1 MHELSVT
8 KDILNIVLK
17 YADMNDVNG
26 VKKITLEIGELS
38 DMVEEWLQR
47 YFDMVS
53 KGTVAEGAVL
63 AVSRVPVGIRCES
76 CTAEFP
82 VDLRSEEMLKCP
94 ECGSDNLW
102 VISGA
107 EYTVKS
113 MEVI

>member
-17 YADMNDVNG
+17 YAEMNG
-26 VKKITLEIGELS
+26 VNEVTKITLEIGELN

-47 YFDMVS
+47 YFDMMS
-53 KGTVAEGAVL
+53 KGSVAEGAIL
-63 AVSRVPVGIRCES
+63 EVSRVPVMIHCES
-76 CTAEFP
+76 CNADFP
-82 VDLRSEEMLKCP
+82 IDLQSEDEMKCP
-94 ECGSDNLW
+94 ECGSDNLR